1 MQELERILLTDQID
15 WTSLNRLLNL
25 NYEKT
30 MEEIFKIF
38 NDSFLNKSIREIDL
52 ILSNIEII
60 VLEQDIKYYKIIRSM
75 ITRANNQ
82 LSKDKIKNVDIKIEK
97 VI

>member
-30 MEEIFKIF
+30 MEEIVKIF
-38 NDSFLNKSIREIDL
+38 NDSFLNKSIR
-52 ILSNIEII
+52 
-60 VLEQDIKYYKIIRSM
+60 
-75 ITRANNQ
+75 
-82 LSKDKIKNVDIKIEK
+82 
-97 VI
+97 